1 MIELED
7 QAAQEDVWAEAAP
20 ADARKNVKK
29 KKQIKVSKD
38 GKMGDIAHYHHK
50 ENEFEEWEEP
60 CPFVEFRVIAPGGI
74 QINQRLYAG
83 KVVVPQCTADYL
95 AWQQSEKLRAEANIH
110 RSNNINRVVASL

>member
-60 CPFVEFRVIAPGGI
+60 CPYVEFRVIAPGGI
-74 QINQRLYAG
+74 QINQRLYAARLLCRS
-83 KVVVPQCTADYL
+83 VPLTISLGSSRRSFAL
-95 AWQQSEKLRAEANIH
+95 KRTFTEATTSI
-110 RSNNINRVVASL
+110 AS